1 MARGINKAILVGNL
15 GADPEV
21 RQTGGGT
28 VVANLR
34 IATTDV
40 WKDKQTGDAKEQTEW
55 HAVVLFGKLADIA
68 GQYLRKGSQVYLE
81 GRIRT
86 RKWQDK
92 TGADR
97 YTTEIVAS
105 ELQMLGGRA
114 GGSGAGDGS
123 ALPRAAAPAAP
134 AAASP
139 VAPAPDLDDEIPF

>member
-1 MARGINKAILVGNL
+1 MARGINKAIIVGNL

-28 VVANLR
+28 VVTNLR
-34 IATTDV
+34 IATTEV

-55 HAVVLFGKLADIA
+55 HAVVLFGKLAEIA
-68 GQYLRKGSQVYLE
+68 GQYLRKGAQVYLE

-92 TGADR
+92 NGADR

-105 ELQMLGGRA
+105 ELQMLGGRTAGAGSVDA
-114 GGSGAGDGS
+114 GGSA
-123 ALPRAAAPAAP
+123 RAPAPAAP
-134 AAASP
+134 AAAQQ
-139 VAPAPDLDDEIPF
+139 VAPAADLDDEIPF

>member
-1 MARGINKAILVGNL
+1 MARGINKAIIVGNL

-34 IATTDV
+34 IATTEV

-55 HAVVLFGKLADIA
+55 HAVVLFGKLAEIA
-68 GQYLRKGSQVYLE
+68 GQYLRKGAQVYLE

-92 TGADR
+92 SGADR

-105 ELQMLGGRA
+105 ELQMLGGRTGGVGA
-114 GGSGAGDGS
+114 VDGGGSA
-123 ALPRAAAPAAP
+123 RAPAPAAP
-134 AAASP
+134 AAAQQ
-139 VAPAPDLDDEIPF
+139 VAPAADLDDEIPF